1 MDEVDILRSL
11 CKVPTVSYYERGV
24 ASLISGWCHGFGLTT
39 AWDEFG
45 NLYAC
50 HPGVDVQNAK
60 VAFVAHMDH
69 PGYEVVD
76 RQSDREYVA
85 VSHGGMARAAFEHGV
100 EIAAVKSMHDRGPW
114 ETVSGRV
121 TGADDVV
128 YRGRFASSSR
138 VRIETSEPLDV
149 LPSPAI
155 LDLPDFEL
163 RDGMLYGR
171 ALDDLAGCASILHA
185 LHSTIDSPSPC
196 VGIFTRAEEVGLV
209 GARLIAE
216 SGILDPMC
224 VVVSIETSQKNE
236 LVKQGNGVAIRVGD
250 ILTTFDDQAEN
261 VLRTGIRS
269 SSEPLNHQRALLGAG
284 GCEASAFAAHGYRV
298 TGTSLPLGAWHNQE
312 EDGSITM
319 EYVSESDFRS
329 GVALIAAVI
338 KSVGV
343 EPIRRPGAAL
353 AKHPEAEAERL
364 RRSAEEWL
372 NQN

>member
-1 MDEVDILRSL
+1 MDAVDILKSL

-24 ASLISGWCHGFGLTT
+24 ASLISGWCHGFGLST
-39 AWDEFG
+39 AWDKFG
-45 NLYAC
+45 NLYAY
-50 HPGVDVQNAK
+50 HPAADVENAR

-76 RQSDREYVA
+76 RLSDREYLA
-85 VSHGGMARAAFEHGV
+85 VSHGGMARAAFEPGV
-100 EIAAVKSMHDRGPW
+100 EIAVVRSMHDRGPW
-114 ETVSGRV
+114 ETIPGTVI
-121 TGADDVV
+121 GADDVV
-128 YRGRFASSSR
+128 NRGRFASCSQ
-138 VRIETSEPLDV
+138 VRIATSEPLEV
-149 LPSPAI
+149 LPRPAV
-155 LDLPDFEL
+155 LDLQEFEL

-185 LHSTIDSPSPC
+185 LYSTIDSPSPC

-216 SGILDPMC
+216 AEVLNPAC

-250 ILTTFDDQAEN
+250 ILTTFDDHAEG
-261 VLRTGIRS
+261 VLRAGIRAS
-269 SSEPLNHQRALLGAG
+269 AEPINHQRALLGAG

-312 EDGSITM
+312 DDGSIRM

-329 GVALIAAVI
+329 GIALLIAVI
-338 KSVGV
+338 KALAID
-343 EPIRRPGAAL
+343 PAHRPADAL
-353 AKHPEAEAERL
+353 AKHPEAEAQRL
-364 RRSAEEWL
+364 RSSAAEWL
-372 NQN
+372 NQD